1 MYKLIF
7 NNKEAILPKRTLE
20 VEERLHNIK
29 KSVGKYHREEISP
42 RELVEQMYS
51 TVKFFFN
58 DEQIKEFLG
67 TSDIN
72 QIDIG
77 ELDLLIAEI
86 SLAYIGKLTGKM
98 TENKQIAK
106 LIDLAANI

>member
-7 NNKEAILPKRTLE
+7 NNKEAVLPKRTLE
-20 VEERLHNIK
+20 VEEFLYNMK
-29 KSVGKYHREEISP
+29 KSIGKYNREEISP
-42 RELVEQMYS
+42 RDLVEQMYS

-67 TSDIN
+67 SNEIN

-86 SLAYIGKLTGKM
+86 SIAYVSKLTGKM
-98 TENKQIAK
+98 TENEQVAK
-106 LIDLAANI
+106 LIDLATNI

>member
-20 VEERLHNIK
+20 VEELLYNIK
-29 KSVGKYHREEISP
+29 KSIRKYQREEISP
-42 RELVEQMYS
+42 RDLVEQMYS
-51 TVKFFFN
+51 VVKFFFN

-67 TSDIN
+67 SNELN

-86 SLAYIGKLTGKM
+86 SFTYIGKLAGKM
-98 TENKQIAK
+98 TENEQIAK
-106 LIDLAANI
+106 LIDLATNI